1 MSALNDYKD
10 ILAEIAREWDKADKD
25 IKYAEQVCQK
35 ITLSS
40 IFELRYA
47 GRRIIDALNGI
58 AADADLEGVTLLLQE
73 AKFDCHRA
81 RHDAIDA
88 ATSKIALDID
98 TMGRKL
104 GYNAIL
110 KVYPNFADF
119 RTLLSGIRK
128 KIAQSRGDRQNREKI
143 YAFIEENELEGLVD
157 KFDEIQE
164 AEPIMKAL
172 AKRERLISLISVA
185 GIVIS
190 VISIAVTIVIA
201 IVD

>member
-1 MSALNDYKD
+1 MSIINDYKE

-25 IKYAEQVCQK
+25 IKFAEQVCQK
-35 ITLSS
+35 ITISS

-47 GRRIIDALNGI
+47 GRRIIDALNMI
-58 AADADLEGVTLLLQE
+58 AADADLKDVTLLLQE

-98 TMGRKL
+98 NMGRKL

-110 KVYPNFADF
+110 KAYPGFAAF
-119 RTLLSGIRK
+119 RYLLSGIRK
-128 KIAQSRGDRQNREKI
+128 KIAASRGNRQNREAI
-143 YAFIEENELEGLVD
+143 YASIEEDGFKGLVD
-157 KFDEIQE
+157 EFDKIQE
-164 AEPIMKAL
+164 AEKIMKSL
-172 AKRERLISLISVA
+172 AKRERVIFLGGIA
-185 GIVIS
+185 GIVIGA
-190 VISIAVTIVIA
+190 IGIAVTIFIA